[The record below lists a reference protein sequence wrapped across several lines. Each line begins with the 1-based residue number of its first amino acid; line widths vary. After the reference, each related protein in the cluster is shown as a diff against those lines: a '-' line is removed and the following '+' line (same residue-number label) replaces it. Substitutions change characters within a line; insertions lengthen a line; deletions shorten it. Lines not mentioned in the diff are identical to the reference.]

1 MRRQRPLDF
10 KLWLRAYFDVG
21 RVDTGQD
28 RYCSA
33 TEPENAPLRRL
44 LVAQLSTQTPS
55 SIDTIS
61 KPLESDTERR
71 SMRAILTRRQV
82 VALGLTSGVTSGAL
96 VIAWMA
102 IYLPQNQPAFSDA
115 AVHVKPANEIAQPR
129 AMQGSVDKAVTSTVE
144 ALTATLGSSRISG
157 ADNSEGAPI
166 FDVARIGPNGDAVI
180 AGRVKP
186 RASVELLR
194 DGVVHDKVIADQ
206 SGEFV
211 IVPAPLPPGD
221 YRLTLRSTHS
231 DGTISTSKSSVAVS
245 LHFDKT
251 GEPTGLR
258 SKPTAVPSESKRTD
272 IQIIA
277 IESKGGGNL
286 YVVGQSEPGTT
297 VRLYLNGS
305 YITSG
310 TTSAAGRVAFAI
322 ESGVMPGDYR
332 VRLDAVDGSAGV
344 RSHVERSFTAPAL
357 NAARPLTAAKTVRP
371 GTLSP
376 PVVLDLVAETKP
388 TSSHSTSAPT
398 NDVDQGAQPLAL
410 AESASPEIAAPAAIA
425 QSSSEQLPPAP
436 HLNSVG
442 AGQQLSLSEVAPHFS
457 AQPIDRKDIV
467 VVPSIDTA
475 AVRGGDNLWNI
486 SRSTY
491 GQGIQY
497 SRIYD
502 ANRDQIRD
510 PDLIFPGQIFV
521 LPKAP
526 AGE

>member
-1 MRRQRPLDF
+1 
-10 KLWLRAYFDVG
+10 
-21 RVDTGQD
+21 
-28 RYCSA
+28 
-33 TEPENAPLRRL
+33 
-44 LVAQLSTQTPS
+44 
-55 SIDTIS
+55 
-61 KPLESDTERR
+61 
-71 SMRAILTRRQV
+71 MRAILTRRQL

-258 SKPTAVPSESKRTD
+258 SRPTAVPSESNKPPNEASRTETGGRTD

-286 YVVGQSEPGTT
+286 YVVGRSEPGTT

-398 NDVDQGAQPLAL
+398 NDLDQGAQPLAL
-410 AESASPEIAAPAAIA
+410 AESNLASPEIAAPAAIA

>member
-1 MRRQRPLDF
+1 
-10 KLWLRAYFDVG
+10 
-21 RVDTGQD
+21 
-28 RYCSA
+28 
-33 TEPENAPLRRL
+33 
-44 LVAQLSTQTPS
+44 
-55 SIDTIS
+55 
-61 KPLESDTERR
+61 
-71 SMRAILTRRQV
+71 MRAILTRRQL

-144 ALTATLGSSRISG
+144 ALTATLGSSRISP

-258 SKPTAVPSESKRTD
+258 SKPTAVPSGSKKPPNEASRTETGGRTD

-376 PVVLDLVAETKP
+376 PVALDLVAETKP

-410 AESASPEIAAPAAIA
+410 AESNLASPEIAAPAAIA
-425 QSSSEQLPPAP
+425 QSSSEQLAPAP